1 MILTFAQETSTI
13 NLPTETTGKIVG
25 FTSNF
30 LSGLSPIIILV
41 IAVVF
46 GFWLFEVL
54 IEIIGGL
61 IETRYLKKDIKIVEQ
76 AGYQVI
82 EADIPEAEVDE
93 VKEAIKR
100 LKRRGYK
107 VIKE

>member
-1 MILTFAQETSTI
+1 MIFAFAQETSTI
-13 NLPTETTGKIVG
+13 NLPPETTNKIVN

-30 LSGLSPIIILV
+30 LGGFSPIIILV

-54 IEIIGGL
+54 IGIIGGL
-61 IETRYLKKDIKIVEQ
+61 IETRYLKKDIKIVEE

-82 EADIPEAEVDE
+82 EADIPEEEVDE

-100 LKRRGYK
+100 LRRRGYK
-107 VIKE
+107 IIKE